1 MTVMRDKIRGFLR
14 ISLYRN
20 AAYLLMTSGTNSL
33 AGFVFWAM
41 AARLYPA
48 EGVGLA
54 SAAISAMGLLALLS
68 TLGMDYGLIRFLPG
82 AHDRGNSIINSCLT
96 LSGLSSLVLA
106 AIFLAG
112 INIWSPALLRI
123 QQNPVF
129 FISFIIFSVASVFRI
144 FAERIF
150 VARRRSGFTLTQG
163 LVFSLLRF
171 IPLVA
176 LAPLFDVF
184 GIFAS
189 WGIGLGLAV
198 LISVPFLIPRIQPGF
213 RPKPVI
219 DRDSIGSMMHF
230 SFANYAANI
239 FWAIP
244 ILCLPLM
251 VVNLL
256 GAEANAYFYVG
267 WALGY
272 LLVNIPVTVSFSLFA
287 EGSNSQEKMGRDIGR
302 SLKLV
307 LVLVP
312 VIAIVFLAGDKV
324 LALFGNAYA
333 ENATTLLWVLAVS
346 AIPAGLNHTYFTVK
360 RVQKRMKDVISL
372 SAFIAVIA
380 MILSF
385 VLLPRMGIVGA
396 GGGWLVP
403 QVIVAIM
410 VTPRL
415 LRWRHHSAVVIER
428 QQSPAYVKGVTN

>member
-1 MTVMRDKIRGFLR
+1 MTVMRDKIQGLLR

-20 AAYLLMTSGTNSL
+20 AAYLLMTSGTNGL
-33 AGFVFWAM
+33 AGFLFWAV

-54 SAAISAMGLLALLS
+54 SAAISVMGLLALLS

-82 AHDRGNSIINSCLT
+82 AHARGNSIINSCLT
-96 LSGLSSLVLA
+96 LSGLVSLVLA

-112 INIWSPALLRI
+112 ITVWSPALLRV

-163 LVFSLLRF
+163 LVFNLIRF

-189 WGIGLGLAV
+189 WGIGLGMAV
-198 LISVPFLIPRIQPGF
+198 LISIPFLIPRIQSGY

-219 DRDSIGSMMHF
+219 EKTSIQSMMHF

-244 ILCLPLM
+244 ILILPLM

-272 LLVNIPVTVSFSLFA
+272 LLINIPVTVSFSLFA
-287 EGSNSQEKMGRDIGR
+287 EGSNSQERMGRDIGR

-307 LVLVP
+307 PVLVP

-324 LALFGNAYA
+324 LALFGAAYA
-333 ENATTLLWVLAVS
+333 EHATTLLWVLAVS

-372 SAFIAVIA
+372 SAFIAAITMV
-380 MILSF
+380 LSF

-396 GGGWLVP
+396 GIGWLIP
-403 QVIVAIM
+403 QVIVAI
-410 VTPRL
+410 VITPRL
-415 LRWRHHSAVVIER
+415 LRWRHDSVVVIER

>member
-1 MTVMRDKIRGFLR
+1 MTLLKDKIRGLLR

-20 AAYLLMTSGTNSL
+20 AGYLMLTSGTNSL
-33 AGFVFWAM
+33 AGFIFWAV
-41 AARLYPA
+41 AARLYPT

-54 SAAISAMGLLALLS
+54 AAAISAMGLLALLS

-82 AHDRGNSIINSCLT
+82 AHDKGNSIINSCLT
-96 LSGLSSLVLA
+96 LSGLVSLALA
-106 AIFLAG
+106 VIFLAG
-112 INIWSPALLRI
+112 INLWSPALLRI

-129 FISFIIFSVASVFRI
+129 FISFILFSVASVFRI
-144 FAERIF
+144 FAERTF

-198 LISVPFLIPRIQPGF
+198 LISVPFLIPRIQPGY

-219 DRDSIGSMMHF
+219 DKTSIGSMMHF

-272 LLVNIPVTVSFSLFA
+272 LLVNIPVTVSLSLFA
-287 EGSNSQEKMGRDIGR
+287 EGSNSEEQLGRNIGR
-302 SLKLV
+302 SLKLF
-307 LVLVP
+307 LLMVP
-312 VIAIVFLAGDKV
+312 VIAVVFLAGDKV
-324 LALFGNAYA
+324 LALFGDAYA
-333 ENATTLLWVLAVS
+333 EHATTLLWVLAVS
-346 AIPAGLNHTYFTVK
+346 SIPAGLNHTYFTVK
-360 RVQKRMKDVISL
+360 RVQKRMRDVIGL
-372 SAFIAVIA
+372 SAFIAVIT
-380 MILSF
+380 MILSY
-385 VLLPRMGIVGA
+385 VLVPRMGIIGA
-396 GGGWLVP
+396 GVGWLIP
-403 QVIVAIM
+403 QVIVAII
-410 VTPRL
+410 VTPTL
-415 LRWRHHSAVVIER
+415 LRWRYHSVVGNEAQRKPVYWKEAI
-428 QQSPAYVKGVTN
+428 N